1 MRVQIDGNPIP
12 YSRPRV
18 TRHGTYNPRY
28 NEKKTITTQLLSH
41 RFEKLTEPL
50 KATLVF
56 SLPIPKST
64 SKKNREAMLAHK
76 IVPTKKPDIDNL
88 VKFILD
94 CANGV
99 LFEDDKQIVELVASK
114 RYSDAPSTILHI
126 ENIQKG

>member
-12 YSRPRV
+12 YARVRV
-18 TRHGTYNPRY
+18 TRYSTYNPRY
-28 NEKKTITTQLLSH
+28 NEKKRIASLLSSYQ
-41 RFEKLTEPL
+41 FKKLTEPL
-50 KATLVF
+50 KANLIF

-64 SKKNREAMLAHK
+64 SKKNRALMLEHK

-99 LFEDDKQIVELVASK
+99 LFEDDKQIVQLVASK
-114 RYSDAPSTILHI
+114 RYSESPSTIIHI
-126 ENIQKG
+126 EGI